1 MARSPGRKESISRR
15 FWFQHDSGRLLY
27 PYRSVERNS
36 GRWAFRVAPPGTG
49 ANRTINQ
56 TLLDDEEEL
65 YRYVFNRGW
74 SVRLCD
80 ADGQYDGLYN
90 KDGYSIV
97 ATSERGAL
105 PARGPGAADYVRA
118 LAEAAVSERARAFL
132 VAHYYAGM
140 HQASMEDLAQWVGF
154 DSYEPA
160 NLHYGRLAHAVADAL
175 PAPPR
180 DLAGQRYGNWMQALA
195 WSNGARNAQGHFLW
209 TLRPQVV
216 AALEQLGWVA
226 AELAP
231 DTADEND
238 PAAPDASTERQAL
251 VAARRGQGLFRQRVL
266 QYWSGRCAV
275 TGCALSPLLV
285 ASHIKPWAQSSDTER
300 LDGFNGLLL
309 TPNLDRLFDRYLVSF
324 TEDGTLLVSARLGVD
339 DRQRLGVAQP
349 LRITRLHR
357 RHLPYLQA
365 HRAQFEEQ
373 ETDGPSRPIQN
384 AHA

>member
-1 MARSPGRKESISRR
+1 MAKSPGRRESISRR
-15 FWFQHDSGRLLY
+15 FWFQHESGRRLY

-36 GRWAFRVAPPGTG
+36 GRWAFRVAPPGAG

-56 TLLDDEEEL
+56 TLLDDEDEV
-65 YRYVFNRGW
+65 YRYVFSKGW

-80 ADGQYDGLYN
+80 ENGQNDGLYN

-97 ATSERGAL
+97 TTSEGLASL
-105 PARGPGAADYVRA
+105 APTVGDYARVLADMNA
-118 LAEAAVSERARAFL
+118 SERARAFL
-132 VAHYYAGM
+132 VAHYYAGA
-140 HQASMEDLAQWVGF
+140 HRASMEDLALRVGY

-180 DLAGQRYGNWMQALA
+180 DLAGARYGNWMQALA
-195 WSNGARNAQGHFLW
+195 QGDGTRNVQGHFIW
-209 TLRPQVV
+209 TLRPEVV
-216 AALEQLGWVA
+216 GALEQLGWVS
-226 AELAP
+226 AEP
-231 DTADEND
+231 EDSDTADPGQPTTSME
-238 PAAPDASTERQAL
+238 TERQSL

-266 QYWSGRCAV
+266 QYWSGRCAA

-285 ASHIKPWAQSSDTER
+285 ASHIKPWAQSSHTER

-384 AHA
+384 THA